1 MSKVSILTLSE
12 QKLTSKCIEN
22 DEYEIEDYVN
32 KMSKIIER
40 KMDIYGLLNGK
51 LQEFKK
57 YLRAEEEVH
66 NLTIN
71 KGGFG
76 LGNGARR

>member
-1 MSKVSILTLSE
+1 M
-12 QKLTSKCIEN
+12 
-22 DEYEIEDYVN
+22 N

-57 YLRAEEEVH
+57 YLREEEEVH